1 MKDSKT
7 FVLSNGVEMPALGL
21 GVFQMTDPSECRNAI
36 HTALQIGYRLIDT
49 AASYENEEAVGA
61 ALKESGVPREDVFIS
76 TKLWVQDA
84 GYESAKQAFSTSLER
99 LGLDY
104 VDMYMLHQ
112 PFGDYYGAWRAMEEL
127 YQEGRIRAL
136 GVCNFEP
143 DRLVD
148 LILNSK
154 IPPMVDQIEL
164 HPYFQ
169 EKESVA
175 AAREYQVAV
184 QAWAPIGKGQQ
195 GILEDGAISEIAR
208 MHQKT
213 SAQII
218 LRWHFQNG
226 IHTIPKSVHTDRI
239 AENFS
244 IWDFSLTDEEMNQ
257 INALDRNGRLGI
269 DRRSAQ
275 AAVIINQ
282 SKIHD

>member
-1 MKDSKT
+1 MMSNKA
-7 FVLSNGVEMPALGL
+7 FILSNGVEMPALGL
-21 GVFQMTDPSECRNAI
+21 GVFQMTDPDECRNAVY
-36 HTALQIGYRLIDT
+36 TALQIGYRGIDT
-49 AASYENEEAVGA
+49 ASAYGNEEAVGA
-61 ALKESGVPREDVFIS
+61 ALKDSGVPREDVFIS

-84 GYESAKQAFSTSLER
+84 GYEATKQAFYASLER
-99 LGLDY
+99 LGLDQ

-136 GVCNFEP
+136 GVCNFES

-148 LILNSK
+148 LILNSN

-169 EKESVA
+169 EKEFVA
-175 AAREYQVAV
+175 TAREYNVAV

-195 GILEDGAISEIAR
+195 GILEDEVISEIAKV
-208 MHQKT
+208 HKKT

-218 LRWHFQNG
+218 LRWHFQNQ
-226 IHTIPKSVHTDRI
+226 ILTIPKSVHPDRI

-244 IWDFSLTDEEMNQ
+244 VWDFSLTDEEMGR

-275 AAVIINQ
+275 AAAVINET
-282 SKIHD
+282 KIHD